1 MGFSIS
7 GPFPFFM
14 NDEWERSIVLRFGS
28 YARSRK
34 SGIHFKIPFV
44 EKPVTVPV
52 YEDSVDV
59 MKQEA
64 ITKDNV
70 PVEVDGVVFFE
81 VKDNTQD
88 VKDAI
93 VNVGD
98 YKKQTLNY
106 ATSILRDLVGKK
118 ELDDLLQK
126 RDEIGD
132 EIQRK
137 LDDKTDSFG
146 VRVLDVEIQNINLP
160 EKMERAMA
168 AQAEAERNRRARRT
182 NAQAELEA
190 SVKLRQA
197 AEIIGDKG
205 YRMRTLQTLD
215 SVAEE
220 NSTIVTF
227 PTELIGGMSSGE
239 TEKGLQQV
247 LDQVSDLDLSNF
259 DIGNLEDMDTG
270 DMKKGLEDMS
280 DEMKE
285 GLEDKLD
292 ELNGKESE

>member
-7 GPFPFFM
+7 GPLPFFM

-28 YARSRK
+28 YQRSRK
-34 SGIHFKIPFV
+34 SGIHFKIPFI

-64 ITKDNV
+64 ITRDNV
-70 PVEVDGVVFFE
+70 PVEVDGVVFFK
-81 VKDNTQD
+81 VKDTTED

-98 YKKQTLNY
+98 YSRQTLNY
-106 ATSILRDLVGKK
+106 ATSILRDQVGKK
-118 ELDDLLQK
+118 ELDDLLQR

-132 EIQRK
+132 EIQQQ

-146 VRVLDVEIQNINLP
+146 VNVLDVEIQNINLP

-168 AQAEAERNRRARRT
+168 AQAEAERDRRARRT
-182 NAQAELEA
+182 NAQGELEA
-190 SVKLRQA
+190 AVKLRQA
-197 AEIIGDKG
+197 SEIIGDKG

-215 SVAEE
+215 SVAAE

-227 PTELIGGMSSGE
+227 PTELIGGMASGE
-239 TEKGLQQV
+239 NEAGLKDV
-247 LDQVSDLDLSNF
+247 LDKVSDVDLSSF
-259 DIGNLEDMDTG
+259 DIGNLEDMSQEDVE
-270 DMKKGLEDMS
+270 KGIDEIS
-280 DEMKE
+280 DRLK
-285 GLEDKLD
+285 D
-292 ELNGKESE
+292 E

>member
-28 YARSRK
+28 YSKSKK
-34 SGIHFKIPFV
+34 SGLHFKIPFI

-64 ITKDNV
+64 ITRDNV

-81 VKDNTQD
+81 VKDTTED

-118 ELDDLLQK
+118 ELDDLLQR

-146 VRVLDVEIQNINLP
+146 VKVLDVEIQNINLP
-160 EKMERAMA
+160 DKMERAMA
-168 AQAEAERNRRARRT
+168 AEAEAERNRRARRT

-239 TEKGLQQV
+239 NEKGLQKV

-259 DIGNLEDMDTG
+259 DIGNIEDMDTG
-270 DMKKGLEDMS
+270 DV
-280 DEMKE
+280 KE
-285 GLEDKLD
+285 GIEDKIDDLKGG
-292 ELNGKESE
+292 E

>member
-7 GPFPFFM
+7 GPLPFFM
-14 NDEWERSIVLRFGS
+14 NDEWERSIILRFGS
-28 YARSRK
+28 YNRSRK
-34 SGIHFKIPFV
+34 SGLHFKIPFI

-64 ITKDNV
+64 ITRDNV

-81 VKDNTQD
+81 VKDTDQD
-88 VKDAI
+88 VKDSI

-98 YKKQTLNY
+98 YKRQTLNY

-118 ELDDLLQK
+118 ELDDLLQR

-132 EIQRK
+132 KIQEK

-146 VRVLDVEIQNINLP
+146 VNVLDVEIQNINLP

-168 AQAEAERNRRARRT
+168 AQAEAERDRRARRT
-182 NAQAELEA
+182 NAQGELEA
-190 SVKLRQA
+190 AVKLRQA
-197 AEIIGDKG
+197 SEIIGEKG

-215 SVAEE
+215 SVAAE

-227 PTELIGGMSSGE
+227 PTELIGGMTSGE
-239 TEKGLQQV
+239 NEEGLQNV
-247 LDQVSDLDLSNF
+247 LDKISDIDLSNF
-259 DIGNLEDMDTG
+259 NIGNLEEMSG
-270 DMKKGLEDMS
+270 EDIPEEIE
-280 DEMKE
+280 DKIE
-285 GLEDKLD
+285 GLEK
-292 ELNGKESE
+292 

>member
-1 MGFSIS
+1 MGFSLS

-14 NDEWERSIVLRFGS
+14 NDEWERSIILRFGS
-28 YARSRK
+28 YNRSRK
-34 SGIHFKIPFV
+34 SGIHFKIPFI

-64 ITKDNV
+64 ITRDNV

-81 VKDNTQD
+81 VKDTDED
-88 VKDAI
+88 VKDSI

-98 YKKQTLNY
+98 YKRQTLNY

-132 EIQRK
+132 QIQTK

-168 AQAEAERNRRARRT
+168 AQAEAERDRRARRT
-182 NAQAELEA
+182 NAQGELEA
-190 SVKLRQA
+190 AVKLRQA
-197 AEIIGDKG
+197 SEIIGEKG

-215 SVAEE
+215 SVAAE

-227 PTELIGGMSSGE
+227 PTELVGGMSSGE
-239 TEKGLQQV
+239 NEEGLQKV
-247 LDQVSDLDLSNF
+247 LDKIGDIDLSNF
-259 DIGNLEDMDTG
+259 NIGNLE
-270 DMKKGLEDMS
+270 EMS
-280 DEMKE
+280 GEEIQDKIEEME
-285 GLEDKLD
+285 
-292 ELNGKESE
+292 

>member
-14 NDEWERSIVLRFGS
+14 NDEWERSIILRFGS
-28 YARSRK
+28 YTRSRK
-34 SGIHFKIPFV
+34 SGLHFKIPFI

-64 ITKDNV
+64 ITRDNV

-81 VKDNTQD
+81 IKDTTED

-98 YKKQTLNY
+98 YRRQTLNY
-106 ATSILRDLVGKK
+106 ATSILRDQVGKK
-118 ELDDLLQK
+118 ELDDLLQR

-132 EIQRK
+132 EIQQQ

-146 VRVLDVEIQNINLP
+146 VNVLDVEIQNINLP

-168 AQAEAERNRRARRT
+168 AQAEAERDRRARRT
-182 NAQAELEA
+182 NAQGELEA
-190 SVKLRQA
+190 AVKLRQA
-197 AEIIGDKG
+197 SEIIGEQG

-215 SVAEE
+215 SVASE
-220 NSTIVTF
+220 NATIVTF
-227 PTELIGGMSSGE
+227 PTELVGGMTSGE
-239 TEKGLQQV
+239 GEAPLQDV
-247 LDQVSDLDLSNF
+247 LDKVSDIDLSNF
-259 DIGNLEDMDTG
+259 DIGDVQNLDADTV
-270 DMKKGLEDMS
+270 
-280 DEMKE
+280 KE
-285 GLEDKLD
+285 GID
-292 ELNGKESE
+292 ELKED

>member
-28 YARSRK
+28 YTRSRK
-34 SGIHFKIPFV
+34 SGLHFKIPFI

-59 MKQEA
+59 RKQEA
-64 ITKDNV
+64 ITRDNV

-81 VKDNTQD
+81 IKDD
-88 VKDAI
+88 REDIKASI
-93 VNVGD
+93 VDVGD
-98 YKKQTLNY
+98 YRRQTLNY

-118 ELDDLLQK
+118 QLDDLLQK

-132 EIQRK
+132 KIKEK

-146 VRVLDVEIQNINLP
+146 VNVLDVEIQNINLP
-160 EKMERAMA
+160 GKMERAMA
-168 AQAEAERNRRARRT
+168 AEAEAERDRRARRT
-182 NAQAELEA
+182 NAQGELEA
-190 SVKLRQA
+190 AVKLRQA
-197 AEIIGDKG
+197 SEIIGDQG

-215 SVAEE
+215 SVAQE

-227 PTELIGGMSSGE
+227 PTELVGGMTSGE
-239 TEKGLQQV
+239 SEAGLQEV
-247 LDQVSDLDLSNF
+247 LDRISDIDLENF
-259 DIGNLEDMDTG
+259 DIGDVVDLDADTV
-270 DMKKGLEDMS
+270 E
-280 DEMKE
+280 E
-285 GLEDKLD
+285 GLD
-292 ELNGKESE
+292 ELKGE

>member
-1 MGFSIS
+1 MGFSLS

-14 NDEWERSIVLRFGS
+14 NDEWERSIILRFGS
-28 YARSRK
+28 YNRSRK
-34 SGIHFKIPFV
+34 SGIHFKIPFI

-64 ITKDNV
+64 ITRDNV

-81 VKDNTQD
+81 VKDTDED
-88 VKDAI
+88 VKDSI

-98 YKKQTLNY
+98 YKRQTLNY

-118 ELDDLLQK
+118 ELDDLLQR

-132 EIQRK
+132 QIQTK

-168 AQAEAERNRRARRT
+168 AQAEAERDRRARRT
-182 NAQAELEA
+182 NAQGELEA
-190 SVKLRQA
+190 AVKLRQA
-197 AEIIGDKG
+197 SEIIGEKG

-215 SVAEE
+215 SVAAE

-227 PTELIGGMSSGE
+227 PTELVGGMSSGE
-239 TEKGLQQV
+239 NEEGLQKV
-247 LDQVSDLDLSNF
+247 LDKIGDIDLSNF
-259 DIGNLEDMDTG
+259 NIGNLE
-270 DMKKGLEDMS
+270 EMS
-280 DEMKE
+280 GEEIQDKIEEMK
-285 GLEDKLD
+285 
-292 ELNGKESE
+292 

>member
-1 MGFSIS
+1 MSLSFS
-7 GPFPFFM
+7 GPLPFFL

-28 YARSRK
+28 YNRSRK
-34 SGIHFKIPFV
+34 SGLHFKIPFI

-64 ITKDNV
+64 ITRDNV

-81 VKDNTQD
+81 VKDNTED

-98 YKKQTLNY
+98 YRRQTLNY
-106 ATSILRDLVGKK
+106 ATSILRDQVGKK
-118 ELDDLLQK
+118 ELDDLLQR

-132 EIQRK
+132 QIKQK

-146 VRVLDVEIQNINLP
+146 VNVLDVEIQNINLP
-160 EKMERAMA
+160 GKMERAMA
-168 AQAEAERNRRARRT
+168 AEAEAERDRRARRT
-182 NAQAELEA
+182 NAQGELEA
-190 SVKLRQA
+190 AVKLRQA
-197 AEIIGDKG
+197 SEIIGDKG

-215 SVAEE
+215 SVAAE

-227 PTELIGGMSSGE
+227 PTELVGGMTSGE
-239 TEKGLQQV
+239 QEEGLQQV
-247 LDQVSDLDLSNF
+247 LDKISDLDVSQF
-259 DIGNLEDMDTG
+259 DIGDLEDVNSV
-270 DMKKGLEDMS
+270 E
-280 DEMKE
+280 E
-285 GLEDKLD
+285 GLDKLD
-292 ELNGKESE
+292 QS

>member
-1 MGFSIS
+1 MSMSIS

-28 YARSRK
+28 YERNKK

-44 EKPVTVPV
+44 EKAVTVPV
-52 YEDSVDV
+52 YEESVDV

-64 ITKDNV
+64 ITRDNV

-81 VKDNTQD
+81 IKDTDED

-98 YKKQTLNY
+98 YKRQTLNY

-118 ELDDLLQK
+118 QLDDLLQK
-126 RDEIGD
+126 RGEIGD
-132 EIQRK
+132 QIKEQ

-146 VRVLDVEIQNINLP
+146 VNVLDVEIQNINLP

-168 AQAEAERNRRARRT
+168 AEAEAERDRRARRT
-182 NAQAELEA
+182 NAQGELEA
-190 SVKLRQA
+190 AVKLREA
-197 AEIIGDKG
+197 SEIIGEKG

-215 SVAEE
+215 SVAME
-220 NSTIVTF
+220 NSTVVTF
-227 PTELIGGMSSGE
+227 PTELIGGMNSDSE
-239 TEKGLQQV
+239 EEGLQQV
-247 LDQVSDLDLSNF
+247 LDKVSDIDLSNF
-259 DIGNLEDMDTG
+259 DIG
-270 DMKKGLEDMS
+270 KIEDMS
-280 DEMKE
+280 GDEIKE
-285 GLEDKLD
+285 NLES
-292 ELNGKESE
+292 LNK

>member
-1 MGFSIS
+1 MGFSLS

-28 YARSRK
+28 YSRSRK
-34 SGIHFKIPFV
+34 SGLHFKIPFI

-64 ITKDNV
+64 ITRDNI
-70 PVEVDGVVFFE
+70 PVSVDGVVFFE
-81 VKDNTQD
+81 VKENTED

-118 ELDDLLQK
+118 ELDDLLQR

-132 EIQRK
+132 EIKSQ
-137 LDDKTDSFG
+137 LDNKTDSFG

-168 AQAEAERNRRARRT
+168 AQAEAERDRRARRT
-182 NAQAELEA
+182 NAQGELEA
-190 SVKLRQA
+190 AVKLRQA
-197 AEIIGDKG
+197 SEIIGDKG

-215 SVAEE
+215 SVAAE

-227 PTELIGGMSSGE
+227 PTELIGGFQSE
-239 TEKGLQQV
+239 ENEKGLQQV
-247 LDQVSDLDLSNF
+247 LDNVSDIDLSSF
-259 DIGNLEDMDTG
+259 DIGNLEDMNG
-270 DMKKGLEDMS
+270 EEMGEEIKGKIEDL
-280 DEMKE
+280 KE
-285 GLEDKLD
+285 GQQ
-292 ELNGKESE
+292 

>member
-1 MGFSIS
+1 MSLSLS
-7 GPFPFFM
+7 GPLPFFL

-28 YARSRK
+28 YNRSRK
-34 SGIHFKIPFV
+34 SGLHFKIPFV

-64 ITKDNV
+64 ITRDNV

-81 VKDNTQD
+81 VKDNTED

-98 YKKQTLNY
+98 YRKQTLNY

-118 ELDDLLQK
+118 ELDDLLQR

-132 EIQRK
+132 QIKQK

-146 VRVLDVEIQNINLP
+146 VNVLDVEIQNINLP

-168 AQAEAERNRRARRT
+168 AEAEAERDRRARRT
-182 NAQAELEA
+182 NAQGELEA
-190 SVKLRQA
+190 AVKLRQA
-197 AEIIGDKG
+197 SEIIGDKG

-215 SVAEE
+215 SVAAE

-227 PTELIGGMSSGE
+227 PTELVGGMTSGD
-239 TEKGLQQV
+239 TEEGLQAV
-247 LDQVSDLDLSNF
+247 LDRISDLDVSNF
-259 DIGNLEDMDTG
+259 DVGDLEKIDSV
-270 DMKKGLEDMS
+270 E
-280 DEMKE
+280 E
-285 GLEDKLD
+285 GLDKLQD
-292 ELNGKESE
+292 

>member
-1 MGFSIS
+1 MSFSLS
-7 GPFPFFM
+7 GPLPFFL
-14 NDEWERSIVLRFGS
+14 NDEWDRSIILRFGS
-28 YARSRK
+28 YQRSRK
-34 SGIHFKIPFV
+34 SGIHFKIPFI

-81 VKDNTQD
+81 VKDTTED

-98 YKKQTLNY
+98 YNKQTLNY

-118 ELDDLLQK
+118 QLDDLLQR

-132 EIQRK
+132 QIKQK

-146 VRVLDVEIQNINLP
+146 VNVKDVEIQNINLP

-168 AQAEAERNRRARRT
+168 AEAEAERDRRARRT
-182 NAQAELEA
+182 NAQGELEA
-190 SVKLRQA
+190 AVKLRKA
-197 AEIIGDKG
+197 SEIIGDKG

-215 SVAEE
+215 SVAAE

-227 PTELIGGMSSGE
+227 PTELVGGMSSGDSE
-239 TEKGLQQV
+239 QGLQQV
-247 LDQVSDLDLSNF
+247 LDRVSDIDLSSF
-259 DIGNLEDMDTG
+259 DIGDVEDLDSE
-270 DMKKGLEDMS
+270 KV
-280 DEMKE
+280 KE
-285 GLEDKLD
+285 GLESLK
-292 ELNGKESE
+292 

>member
-28 YARSRK
+28 YQRSRK
-34 SGIHFKIPFV
+34 SGIHFKIPFI

-64 ITKDNV
+64 ITRDNV

-81 VKDNTQD
+81 IKDTTED
-88 VKDAI
+88 VKDSI

-98 YKKQTLNY
+98 YRRQTLNY

-118 ELDDLLQK
+118 ELDDLLQR

-132 EIQRK
+132 QIQK
-137 LDDKTDSFG
+137 QLDDKTDSFG
-146 VRVLDVEIQNINLP
+146 VNVLDVEIQNINLP

-168 AQAEAERNRRARRT
+168 AQAEAERDRRARRT
-182 NAQAELEA
+182 NAQGELEA
-190 SVKLRQA
+190 AVKLRQA
-197 AEIIGDKG
+197 SEIIGDKG

-215 SVAEE
+215 SVAAE

-227 PTELIGGMSSGE
+227 PTELIGSMSKGDE
-239 TEKGLQQV
+239 QGLQQV
-247 LDQVSDLDLSNF
+247 LDSISDIDLSNF
-259 DIGNLEDMDTG
+259 DIGNLGEMDVG
-270 DMKKGLEDMS
+270 DV
-280 DEMKE
+280 
-285 GLEDKLD
+285 EDKLA
-292 ELNGKESE
+292 EME

>member
-1 MGFSIS
+1 MGLSLS
-7 GPFPFFM
+7 GPLPFFV

-28 YARSRK
+28 YKRSRK
-34 SGIHFKIPFV
+34 SGIHFKIPFI

-52 YEDSVDV
+52 YEESVDV

-81 VKDNTQD
+81 VKDSLED
-88 VKDAI
+88 VKDSI
-93 VNVGD
+93 VNVGE
-98 YKKQTLNY
+98 YKSQTLNY
-106 ATSILRDLVGKK
+106 ATSILRDQVGKR

-132 EIQRK
+132 HIKEK

-168 AQAEAERNRRARRT
+168 AQAEAERDRRARRT
-182 NAQAELEA
+182 NAQGELEA
-190 SVKLRQA
+190 AVKLRQA
-197 AEIIGDKG
+197 SEIIGDKG

-215 SVAEE
+215 SVAAE

-227 PTELIGGMSSGE
+227 PTELVGGMSSGDSE
-239 TEKGLQQV
+239 NPLRDV
-247 LDQVSDLDLSNF
+247 LDNISDLDLSNY
-259 DIGNLEDMDTG
+259 DIGHVAENL
-270 DMKKGLEDMS
+270 
-280 DEMKE
+280 KE
-285 GLEDKLD
+285 GDIELTDK
-292 ELNGKESE
+292 

>member
-7 GPFPFFM
+7 GPLPFFM
-14 NDEWERSIVLRFGS
+14 NDEWERSIILRFGS

-34 SGIHFKIPFV
+34 SGLHFKIPFI

-59 MKQEA
+59 SKQEA

-81 VKDNTQD
+81 VKDTTDD

-93 VNVGD
+93 VNVGN
-98 YKKQTLNY
+98 YRKQTLNY

-118 ELDDLLQK
+118 ELDDLLQ
-126 RDEIGD
+126 RRGEIGD
-132 EIQRK
+132 EIQQE
-137 LDDKTDSFG
+137 LDNKTDSFG
-146 VRVLDVEIQNINLP
+146 VNVMDVEIQNINLP

-168 AQAEAERNRRARRT
+168 AQAEAERDRRARRT

-197 AEIIGDKG
+197 SEIIGDKG

-215 SVAEE
+215 SVAAE

-227 PTELIGGMSSGE
+227 PTELVGGMSSEGE
-239 TEKGLQQV
+239 EEGLQKV
-247 LDQVSDLDLSNF
+247 LDRVSDIDLSEF
-259 DIGNLEDMDTG
+259 DIGDLKDLDTDQVEESLESI
-270 DMKKGLEDMS
+270 KGE
-280 DEMKE
+280 
-285 GLEDKLD
+285 
-292 ELNGKESE
+292 

>member
-1 MGFSIS
+1 MSLSFS
-7 GPFPFFM
+7 GPMPFFL

-28 YARSRK
+28 YDRSRK
-34 SGIHFKIPFV
+34 SGLHFKIPFI

-52 YEDSVDV
+52 FEDSVDV

-64 ITKDNV
+64 ITRDNV

-81 VKDNTQD
+81 VKDNTED

-98 YKKQTLNY
+98 YRKQTLNY
-106 ATSILRDLVGKK
+106 ATSILRDQVGKK
-118 ELDDLLQK
+118 ELDDLLQR

-132 EIQRK
+132 QIKQK

-146 VRVLDVEIQNINLP
+146 VNVLDVEIQNINLP

-168 AQAEAERNRRARRT
+168 AEAEAERDRRARRT
-182 NAQAELEA
+182 NAQGELEA
-190 SVKLRQA
+190 AVKLRQA
-197 AEIIGDKG
+197 SEIIGEKG

-215 SVAEE
+215 SVAAE

-227 PTELIGGMSSGE
+227 PTELVGGMSSGE
-239 TEKGLQQV
+239 GEEGLQNV
-247 LDQVSDLDLSNF
+247 LDKISDLDVSQF
-259 DIGNLEDMDTG
+259 DIGELEDINSV
-270 DMKKGLEDMS
+270 E
-280 DEMKE
+280 E
-285 GLEDKLD
+285 GLD
-292 ELNGKESE
+292 ELKGE

>member
-28 YARSRK
+28 YTRSRS
-34 SGIHFKIPFV
+34 SGIHFKIPFI

-64 ITKDNV
+64 ITRDNV

-81 VKDNTQD
+81 VKDNTED

-98 YKKQTLNY
+98 YKRQTLNY
-106 ATSILRDLVGKK
+106 ATSILRDQVGKK
-118 ELDDLLQK
+118 ELDDLLQR

-132 EIQRK
+132 EIQQQ

-146 VRVLDVEIQNINLP
+146 VNVLDVEIQNINLP

-168 AQAEAERNRRARRT
+168 AQAEAERDRRARRT
-182 NAQAELEA
+182 NAQGELEA
-190 SVKLRQA
+190 AVKLRQA
-197 AEIIGDKG
+197 SEIIGDKG

-215 SVAEE
+215 SVAAE

-239 TEKGLQQV
+239 SETGLKEI
-247 LDQVSDLDLSNF
+247 LDNVSDLDLSEY
-259 DIGNLEDMDTG
+259 DIGDVAENLKDG
-270 DMKKGLEDMS
+270 DIDIR
-280 DEMKE
+280 
-285 GLEDKLD
+285 
-292 ELNGKESE
+292 

>member
-1 MGFSIS
+1 MSLSFS
-7 GPFPFFM
+7 GPLPFFL

-28 YARSRK
+28 YNRSRK
-34 SGIHFKIPFV
+34 SGLHFKIPFI

-64 ITKDNV
+64 ITRDNV

-81 VKDNTQD
+81 VKDNTED

-98 YKKQTLNY
+98 YRRQTLNY
-106 ATSILRDLVGKK
+106 ATSILRDQVGKK
-118 ELDDLLQK
+118 ELDDLLQR

-132 EIQRK
+132 QIKQK

-146 VRVLDVEIQNINLP
+146 VNVLDVEIQNINLP
-160 EKMERAMA
+160 GKMERAMA
-168 AQAEAERNRRARRT
+168 AEAEAERDRRARRT
-182 NAQAELEA
+182 NAQGELEA
-190 SVKLRQA
+190 AVKLRQA
-197 AEIIGDKG
+197 SEIIGEKG

-215 SVAEE
+215 SVAAE

-227 PTELIGGMSSGE
+227 PTELVGGMTSGE
-239 TEKGLQQV
+239 QEEGLQQI
-247 LDQVSDLDLSNF
+247 LDNISDLDLSQF
-259 DIGNLEDMDTG
+259 DIGELEDINSV
-270 DMKKGLEDMS
+270 E
-280 DEMKE
+280 E
-285 GLEDKLD
+285 GLDKLD
-292 ELNGKESE
+292 QS

>member
-1 MGFSIS
+1 MGFSLS

-28 YARSRK
+28 YSRSRK
-34 SGIHFKIPFV
+34 SGLHFKIPFI

-64 ITKDNV
+64 ITRDNI
-70 PVEVDGVVFFE
+70 PVSVDGVVFFE
-81 VKDNTQD
+81 VKENTED

-118 ELDDLLQK
+118 ELDDLLQR

-132 EIQRK
+132 EIKSQ
-137 LDDKTDSFG
+137 LDNKTDSFG

-168 AQAEAERNRRARRT
+168 AQAEAERDRRARRT
-182 NAQAELEA
+182 NAQGELEA
-190 SVKLRQA
+190 AVKLRQA
-197 AEIIGDKG
+197 SEIIGDKG

-215 SVAEE
+215 SVAAE

-227 PTELIGGMSSGE
+227 PTELIGGFQSE
-239 TEKGLQQV
+239 ENQKGLQQA
-247 LDQVSDLDLSNF
+247 LDNVSDIDLSSF
-259 DIGNLEDMDTG
+259 DIGNLEDMNG
-270 DMKKGLEDMS
+270 EEMGEEIKGKIEDL
-280 DEMKE
+280 KE
-285 GLEDKLD
+285 GQQ
-292 ELNGKESE
+292 

>member
-7 GPFPFFM
+7 GPLPFFM
-14 NDEWERSIVLRFGS
+14 NDEWERSIILRFGS
-28 YARSRK
+28 YTRSRK
-34 SGIHFKIPFV
+34 SGLHFKIPFI

-64 ITKDNV
+64 ITRDNV

-81 VKDNTQD
+81 VKDTTED

-98 YKKQTLNY
+98 YRRQTLNY
-106 ATSILRDLVGKK
+106 ATSILRDQVGKK
-118 ELDDLLQK
+118 ELDDLLQR

-132 EIQRK
+132 EIQQQ

-146 VRVLDVEIQNINLP
+146 VNVLDVEIQNINLP

-168 AQAEAERNRRARRT
+168 AQAEAERDRRARRT
-182 NAQAELEA
+182 NAQGELEA
-190 SVKLRQA
+190 AVKLRQA
-197 AEIIGDKG
+197 SEIIGNKG
-205 YRMRTLQTLD
+205 YKMRTLQTLD
-215 SVAEE
+215 SVAAE

-227 PTELIGGMSSGE
+227 PTELVGGMASGE
-239 TEKGLQQV
+239 NDAPLQEI
-247 LDQVSDLDLSNF
+247 LDNVSDIDLSSF
-259 DIGNLEDMDTG
+259 DIGNLEDMSGEDIE
-270 DMKKGLEDMS
+270 KGI
-280 DEMKE
+280 DEIKE
-285 GLEDKLD
+285 GL
-292 ELNGKESE
+292 KEE

>member
-1 MGFSIS
+1 MSISLS

-28 YARSRK
+28 FKRNRG
-34 SGIHFKIPFV
+34 SGIHFKIPFI
-44 EKPVTVPV
+44 EKAVTVPI

-64 ITKDNV
+64 ITRDNV

-81 VKDNTQD
+81 VKDNEQD

-98 YKKQTLNY
+98 YRKQTLNY

-118 ELDDLLQK
+118 ELDDLLQR

-146 VRVLDVEIQNINLP
+146 VNVLDVEIQNINLP

-168 AQAEAERNRRARRT
+168 AQAEAERDRRARRT
-182 NAQAELEA
+182 NAQGELEA
-190 SVKLRQA
+190 AVKLRQA
-197 AEIIGDKG
+197 SEIIGEKG

-215 SVAEE
+215 SVAAE

-227 PTELIGGMSSGE
+227 PTELIGGMASGE
-239 TEKGLQQV
+239 NEEGLQQV
-247 LDQVSDLDLSNF
+247 LDNISDIDLSNF
-259 DIGNLEDMDTG
+259 DIGNLEDMSG
-270 DMKKGLEDMS
+270 E
-280 DEMKE
+280 EIKE
-285 GLEDKLD
+285 GLE
-292 ELNGKESE
+292 ELSE

>member
-1 MGFSIS
+1 MCMSLSLS
-7 GPFPFFM
+7 GPLPFFL

-28 YARSRK
+28 YNRSRK
-34 SGIHFKIPFV
+34 SGLHFKIPFI

-64 ITKDNV
+64 ITRDNV

-81 VKDNTQD
+81 VKDTTED

-93 VNVGD
+93 VNVGN
-98 YKKQTLNY
+98 YNKQTLNY

-118 ELDDLLQK
+118 ELDDLLQR

-132 EIQRK
+132 HIKNK

-146 VRVLDVEIQNINLP
+146 VNVLDVEIQNINLP

-168 AQAEAERNRRARRT
+168 AEAEAERDRRARRT

-197 AEIIGDKG
+197 SEIIGDKG

-215 SVAEE
+215 SVAAE

-227 PTELIGGMSSGE
+227 PTELIGGMTSE
-239 TEKGLQQV
+239 NTEEGLQNV
-247 LDQVSDLDLSNF
+247 LDRISDLDLSKF
-259 DIGNLEDMDTG
+259 DIGDLKDM
-270 DMKKGLEDMS
+270 ES
-280 DEMKE
+280 VQE
-285 GLEDKLD
+285 GLD
-292 ELNGKESE
+292 ELDRE

>member
-1 MGFSIS
+1 MGFSLS

-14 NDEWERSIVLRFGS
+14 NDEWERSIILRFGS
-28 YARSRK
+28 YTRSRK
-34 SGIHFKIPFV
+34 SGLHFKIPFI

-64 ITKDNV
+64 ITRDNV

-81 VKDNTQD
+81 VKDTTED

-98 YKKQTLNY
+98 YRRQTLNY
-106 ATSILRDLVGKK
+106 ATSILRDQVGKK
-118 ELDDLLQK
+118 ELDDLLQR

-132 EIQRK
+132 EIQQQ

-146 VRVLDVEIQNINLP
+146 VNVLDVEIQNINLP

-168 AQAEAERNRRARRT
+168 AQAEAERDRRARRT
-182 NAQAELEA
+182 NAQGELEA
-190 SVKLRQA
+190 AVKLRQA
-197 AEIIGDKG
+197 SEIIGDKG

-215 SVAEE
+215 SVAAE

-227 PTELIGGMSSGE
+227 PTELIGGMTSGE
-239 TEKGLQQV
+239 SEAPLKDV
-247 LDQVSDLDLSNF
+247 LDRIGDLDLSEF
-259 DIGNLEDMDTG
+259 DIGDVAENLKDGEIDLG
-270 DMKKGLEDMS
+270 E
-280 DEMKE
+280 E
-285 GLEDKLD
+285 
-292 ELNGKESE
+292 

>member
-1 MGFSIS
+1 MTSIS

-14 NDEWERSIVLRFGS
+14 NDEWERSIILRFGS
-28 YARSRK
+28 YKRSRK
-34 SGIHFKIPFV
+34 SGLHFKIPFI

-59 MKQEA
+59 KKQEA
-64 ITKDNV
+64 ITRDNV

-81 VKDNTQD
+81 IKDTTED
-88 VKDAI
+88 VKDSI

-98 YKKQTLNY
+98 YRKQTLNY

-118 ELDDLLQK
+118 QLDDLLQR

-146 VRVLDVEIQNINLP
+146 VNVIDVEIQNINLP
-160 EKMERAMA
+160 GKMERAMA
-168 AQAEAERNRRARRT
+168 AEAEAERDRRARRT
-182 NAQAELEA
+182 NAQGELEA
-190 SVKLRQA
+190 AVKLRQA
-197 AEIIGDKG
+197 SEIIGEKG

-215 SVAEE
+215 SVAAE

-239 TEKGLQQV
+239 NERGLQDV
-247 LDQVSDLDLSNF
+247 LDKISDIDLSNF
-259 DIGNLEDMDTG
+259 DIGS
-270 DMKKGLEDMS
+270 LEDMS
-280 DEMKE
+280 TEEIEE
-285 GLEDKLD
+285 GLG
-292 ELNGKESE
+292 ELTEE

>member
-7 GPFPFFM
+7 GPLPFFM
-14 NDEWERSIVLRFGS
+14 NDEWERSIILRFGS
-28 YARSRK
+28 YNRSRK
-34 SGIHFKIPFV
+34 SGLHFKIPFI

-64 ITKDNV
+64 ITRDNV

-81 VKDNTQD
+81 VKDTDQD
-88 VKDAI
+88 VKDSI

-98 YKKQTLNY
+98 YKRQTLNY

-118 ELDDLLQK
+118 ELDDLLQR

-132 EIQRK
+132 KIQEK

-146 VRVLDVEIQNINLP
+146 VNVLDVEIQNINLP

-168 AQAEAERNRRARRT
+168 AQAEAERDRRARRT
-182 NAQAELEA
+182 NAQGELEA
-190 SVKLRQA
+190 AVKLRQA
-197 AEIIGDKG
+197 SEIIGDKG

-215 SVAEE
+215 SVAAE

-227 PTELIGGMSSGE
+227 PTELVGGMSSGE
-239 TEKGLQQV
+239 NEEGLQKV
-247 LDQVSDLDLSNF
+247 LDNISDIDLSNF
-259 DIGNLEDMDTG
+259 DIGNLEEMSG
-270 DMKKGLEDMS
+270 EDIQEEIE
-280 DEMKE
+280 DKIE
-285 GLEDKLD
+285 GLED
-292 ELNGKESE
+292 